1 MILADEYGNE
11 FDLEEETKN
20 IQQEQDINEEDR
32 QVLNDRILGIINAFQ
47 SILQQGKNKNLIS
60 KNIKIM
66 QDLAK
71 KNLSI
76 EKRYRLS
83 DQKKVDQFQ
92 KTSIL

>member
-47 SILQQGKNKNLIS
+47 SILQSGKNKNLIS

-66 QDLAK
+66 
-71 KNLSI
+71 
-76 EKRYRLS
+76 
-83 DQKKVDQFQ
+83 
-92 KTSIL
+92 

>member
-47 SILQQGKNKNLIS
+47 SIL
-60 KNIKIM
+60 
-66 QDLAK
+66 
-71 KNLSI
+71 
-76 EKRYRLS
+76 
-83 DQKKVDQFQ
+83 
-92 KTSIL
+92 